1 VPRELPLDHF
11 CPWREE
17 AEELRERLTT
27 LEAKMAS
34 LERHV
39 FGRKAERVP
48 TVRQQLRAEQSEQE
62 AAAQAQA
69 ALQKRRERAAL
80 KLEQAITR
88 EVRHAVPGEQRQC
101 PACGSQELKPLGQG
115 RTSVLYEYLPS
126 RFERQVHVQ
135 ETLACACG

>member
-1 VPRELPLDHF
+1 MPRELPLDHF